1 MEHTQPPRF
10 MHRLFLF
17 TLAVLFAGCASTP
30 PPARVSTPMS
40 PSDDIAEFTILQI
53 NDVYEITP
61 VEGGRSGGLARV
73 ATLRKRLIAEGAPV
87 LTVIAG
93 DFYSPSA
100 LGTARVD
107 GERLA
112 GKQMVAVLNALGMD
126 VAALGNHE
134 FDVSEEAFRARL
146 IESDFAYVS
155 ANVRPADGAAPFP
168 NVVPRLVVPLGLAPG
183 DTVRVGFT
191 STVLPSTVKPYV
203 QYTDPLTTLAEQVR
217 QLDAEADVEIGLT
230 HLSFADDATAAA
242 TIPGIDMIL
251 GGHEHENVRAYRGS
265 RFVPVLKADANA
277 RTAFVHR
284 VSLHRAT
291 EEVSVESELVHITD
305 AIPDDPEVAEVVE
318 HWVELAHEGFRAQ
331 GFDPARVAV
340 NISEVLDGREGT
352 VRTRAALL
360 GQLIAEGFR
369 SAGGVDAALFNG
381 GSIRIDDVITVGPF
395 TEYDAIRVMPF
406 GGEVITIQLPGAL
419 LARVLDQGEANAGT
433 GGYLQRSAI
442 ERGAS
447 GWVVAG
453 RPLDPAATYT
463 IAVND
468 FLASGREAGLD
479 YFSVEDNPDIV
490 LVGSH
495 GDVRRALIDELTRRY
510 GAE

>member
-1 MEHTQPPRF
+1 M
-10 MHRLFLF
+10 
-17 TLAVLFAGCASTP
+17 STT
-30 PPARVSTPMS
+30 SG
-40 PSDDIAEFTILQI
+40 DIAEFTILQI

-73 ATLRKRLIAEGAPV
+73 ATLRKQLLAEGDPV

-134 FDVSEEAFRARL
+134 FDVSEESFRARL
-146 IESDFAYVS
+146 TESDFAYVS

-168 NVVPRLVVPLGLAPG
+168 NVQPRLVVPVELAQG
-183 DTVRVGFT
+183 GTVRVGFT
-191 STVLPSTVKPYV
+191 STVLPSTVKDYV
-203 QYTDPLTTLAEQVR
+203 QYTDPLETLAEQVR
-217 QLDAEADVEIGLT
+217 QLDREADVEIGLT

-284 VSLHRAT
+284 INLNRAT

-305 AIPDDPEVAEVVE
+305 AIPDDPEVAAVVNE
-318 HWVELAHEGFRAQ
+318 WVEKAYAGFREQ
-331 GFDPARVAV
+331 GFNPDRVAV
-340 NISEVLDGREGT
+340 TIGEVLDGREGT
-352 VRTRAALL
+352 VRTRPALL
-360 GQLIAEGFR
+360 GQLIADGFK
-369 SAGGVDAALFNG
+369 SAGNVDAALFNG

-406 GGEVITIQLPGAL
+406 GGEVLTIRLSGAI
-419 LARVLDQGEANAGT
+419 LARALDQGEANAGT
-433 GGYLQRSAI
+433 GGYLQRSGI

-447 GWVVAG
+447 GWAVAG
-453 RPLDPAATYT
+453 RPLDPSATYT

-479 YFSVEDNPDIV
+479 FFSIEGNPGIEQ
-490 LVGSH
+490 VGEH
-495 GDVRRALIDELTRRY
+495 GDVRRALLDELTRRY
-510 GAE
+510 GSQ